1 VLFARCLGGQTGAVE
16 FPFLAGTDEDLRRG
30 VLRATRS
37 RRFRRNEVLFHA
49 GDPANGLHL
58 LVSGHISIATTTPM
72 GDIAI
77 LAVLGPGA
85 TFGEMSLLTDGLER
99 SATAT
104 ALDPV
109 ETRVLVRDDFARL
122 RRTYPQVDRFL
133 VDLLAGYVRRQDSRL
148 LEALYLPVEKRVL
161 RRLLELADIY
171 GGRASGAPIP
181 LTQEIVAEMSGT
193 TRPTANHILR
203 SAEAAGLIVV
213 ERGRLRVTDADG
225 LARRAGLPLRP

>member
-1 VLFARCLGGQTGAVE
+1 VE
-16 FPFLAGTDEDLRRG
+16 FLFLAGADEDVRRG

-49 GDPANGLHL
+49 GDPANAMHQLI
-58 LVSGHISIATTTPM
+58 SGHVSIAATTPM

-85 TFGEMSLLTDGLER
+85 TFGEMSLLADGLER

-109 ETRVLVRDDFARL
+109 ETRVLVRDDFVRL

-133 VDLLAGYVRRQDSRL
+133 VDLLSGYVRRQDTRL

-161 RRLLELADIY
+161 RRVLELADIY
-171 GGRASGAPIP
+171 GGRASGQPIP
-181 LTQEIVAEMSGT
+181 VTQEIVAEMSGT
-193 TRPTANHILR
+193 TRPTANQILR
-203 SAEAAGLIVV
+203 SAETAGLIGI
-213 ERGRLRVTDADG
+213 ERGRLRIKDPAR
-225 LARRAGLPLRP
+225 LAQRAGLPVTP

>member
-1 VLFARCLGGQTGAVE
+1 VLSRRCLSRDTGTVE
-16 FPFLAGTDEDLRRG
+16 FPFLAGADEDLRRG
-30 VLRATRS
+30 VLRVTRS

-58 LVSGHISIATTTPM
+58 LVSGHVSIAARTPM
-72 GDIAI
+72 GDVAI

-85 TFGEMSLLTDGLER
+85 TFGELSLLAAGLER
-99 SATAT
+99 SATAA

-109 ETRVLVRDDFARL
+109 ETRVLARDDFTRL

-133 VDLLAGYVRRQDSRL
+133 VELLSGYVRRQDTRL
-148 LEALYLPVEKRVL
+148 LEALYLPVEKRLL
-161 RRLLELADIY
+161 RRLLELADVY
-171 GGRASGAPIP
+171 GGGPIP
-181 LTQEIVAEMSGT
+181 VTQEIVAEMSGT
-193 TRPTANHILR
+193 TRPTANQILR

-213 ERGRLRVTDADG
+213 DRGRLRVVDAEG